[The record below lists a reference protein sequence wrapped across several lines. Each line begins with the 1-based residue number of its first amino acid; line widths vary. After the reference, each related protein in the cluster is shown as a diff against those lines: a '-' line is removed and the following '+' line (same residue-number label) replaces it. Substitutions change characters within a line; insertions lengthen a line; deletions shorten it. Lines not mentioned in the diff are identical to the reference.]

1 MEFLGKSTMNIKR
14 VTYGQGWIFTLLIL
28 LYQNIAIA
36 EVAKV
41 IFSKGQVYAVDLNH
55 QQRNLQ
61 KKSLIQQGDTIL
73 TKDGSLQLRFTDG
86 GLVSFY
92 ENTEFKVEE
101 YQFTDKGKKDDKALF
116 KFVKGMY
123 RTVLGKIKQERYQV
137 KTNVASIG
145 TRGTEYRATLADSLQ
160 VDVFEGIVVLNN
172 SSGDFI
178 IPAGQSA
185 LVSDNM
191 TRPLFLEFKNR
202 GYGKGTQKNSHK
214 GKQPPPPKKGNQ
226 PPPPPKNGNQ
236 PPPPP
241 AKNDGGNN
249 PPPPPPLQNNLN
261 NQGASLGDSNNQ
273 LPPPPPPP
281 AIGFQ
286 PGANPPPVRDKES
299 QLTNNREDITIESI
313 LNGSISVESLKLPPP
328 PQIPAPPPI
337 ELQPSAPTSTPE
349 LQPIEL
355 QPSAPTSAP
364 ELPPI
369 ELQPSAPTSIPEL
382 PTVELQPSA
391 PPPRP

>member
-1 MEFLGKSTMNIKR
+1 MNIKQLAC
-14 VTYGQGWIFTLLIL
+14 GQRWVLILLIL
-28 LYQNIAIA
+28 LYQNIAVA

-41 IFSKGQVYAVDLNH
+41 IFTKGQAYAVDLNH
-55 QQRNLQ
+55 QQRDLQ
-61 KKSLIQQGDTIL
+61 KKSLIEKGDTII

-92 ENTEFKVEE
+92 ENTEFKIED
-101 YQFTDKGKKDDKALF
+101 YQFTDKGKKEDKALF

-145 TRGTEYRATLADSLQ
+145 TRGTEYRATLADKLQ

-172 SSGDFI
+172 SSGDFV

-185 LVSDNM
+185 LVADNM

-214 GKQPPPPKKGNQ
+214 GKRPPPPPRKGNQ
-226 PPPPPKNGNQ
+226 PPPPPKDGSQ

-241 AKNDGGNN
+241 RSDDGNN
-249 PPPPPPLQNNLN
+249 PPPPPPLN
-261 NQGASLGDSNNQ
+261 NQGINLGGSANQ
-273 LPPPPPPP
+273 PPPPPPPP

-286 PGANPPPVRDKES
+286 PGATPPPPVRDKES
-299 QLTNNREDITIESI
+299 QLTNNRENTTIESI
-313 LNGSISVESLKLPPP
+313 LNGSISVESLRLPPP
-328 PQIPAPPPI
+328 PPPIQTPPPELAPPPI
-337 ELQPSAPTSTPE
+337 IGNEPAPS
-349 LQPIEL
+349 
-355 QPSAPTSAP
+355 
-364 ELPPI
+364 LPP
-369 ELQPSAPTSIPEL
+369 PPNAP
-382 PTVELQPSA
+382 